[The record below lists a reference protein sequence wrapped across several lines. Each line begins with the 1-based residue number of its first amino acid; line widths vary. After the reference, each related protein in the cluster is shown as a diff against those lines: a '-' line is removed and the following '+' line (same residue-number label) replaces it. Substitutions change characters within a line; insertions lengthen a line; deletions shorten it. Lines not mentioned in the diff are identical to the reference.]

1 MAGIEV
7 KKGVSS
13 SETPFFGQ
21 NPALKFEIRHGFIQP
36 LPYLC
41 RLKTKR
47 KFLILFS
54 MSGAL
59 KEVRNR
65 IKSVQS
71 TQQITK
77 AMKMVSAAKLRRAQ
91 DAITQMRP
99 YAKKLQEMLGNII
112 SNSDGSVNIA
122 LAEERKVEKALII
135 IVTSDRGL
143 CGGYNSNLIKLTKQV
158 MLEKYPEQHAKGNV
172 SVLPIGKK
180 GYEHFN
186 KNGFKVVDAYW
197 DIFTGLSFTKVQTA
211 AKYAM
216 NAFVN
221 KEFDAV
227 ELIFSEFKNAATQ
240 RFVAE
245 TFLPV
250 SKAVKVAGQKNA
262 DFLFE
267 PGKEVLIT
275 ELMPKI
281 LNTQL
286 FKAVLDANASE
297 HGARMTAMDKA
308 SENANELLKSLKIS
322 YNRARQAAITTE
334 LTEIVSGAAALQG

>member
-1 MAGIEV
+1 
-7 KKGVSS
+7 
-13 SETPFFGQ
+13 
-21 NPALKFEIRHGFIQP
+21 
-36 LPYLC
+36 
-41 RLKTKR
+41 
-47 KFLILFS
+47 

-99 YAKKLQEMLGNII
+99 YAQKLQEMLSNIV
-112 SNSDGSVNIA
+112 SASEGDVA
-122 LAEERKVEKALII
+122 MDLAVERPVEKILVIV
-135 IVTSDRGL
+135 VTSDRGL
-143 CGGYNSNLIKLTKQV
+143 CGGYNSNLIKLAKQV
-158 MLEKYPEQHAKGNV
+158 IKEKYLTQFDKGNV
-172 SVLPIGKK
+172 QVLPIGKK
-180 GYEHFN
+180 GYEHFT

-197 DIFTGLSFTKVQTA
+197 DIFSGLSFDKVQAA

-216 NAFVN
+216 EAFATRTI
-221 KEFDAV
+221 DAV
-227 ELIFSEFKNAATQ
+227 DLVYSEFKNAGTQ
-240 RFVAE
+240 RFIAEPFLPVQKVAE
-245 TFLPV
+245 TAN
-250 SKAVKVAGQKNA
+250 KKKA
-262 DFLFE
+262 DFIFE
-267 PGKEVLIT
+267 PNQAVLIE

-286 FKAVLDANASE
+286 YKAVLDANASE

-308 SENANELLKSLKIS
+308 SDNANELLKSLKIS